1 VLFQNVKGFLKSWAF
16 IWKRTLKSS
25 EVVFSHYC
33 TRSLYLLSSQNFNRL
48 LRILISQRRN
58 LRTRSVS
65 MHWDVQ
71 IPKTWNCRYQSVLFS
86 YLIECVIVL
95 ASHYR
100 SSSLPMHRLLSLVES
115 MCVGLE
121 SLCRIIRQVLP
132 LLQIVLWKLGL
143 KISMKKLV
151 KLIEHCRHVSQ
162 IKNWFFCFWF
172 FLKNARLI
180 KYHDRLLLS

>member
-1 VLFQNVKGFLKSWAF
+1 MLFQNVKGFLKSWAF

-132 LLQIVLWKLGL
+132 LLQIAL
-143 KISMKKLV
+143 
-151 KLIEHCRHVSQ
+151 LIEHCRHVSQ